1 LVIEHG
7 TKALATWAILLL
19 SSLLVALLAYRMAPA
34 EPWTFV
40 VDIPQAPV
48 RGDVQLRR
56 EVITP
61 PGEPDFVHGPSLIAT
76 SGGGLVA
83 FWYRAVYEGAAHAQ
97 LVSSRFDGT
106 RWSPTSVV
114 TNSGTVSR
122 DIGLTI
128 KSLANPVPF
137 RRSANEIWLFF
148 AASRLSGWATC
159 EILLMRSSDNGA
171 TWGPAERLY
180 ASPFLNMSQ
189 LTKSVPVRLSG
200 GRIGLPAY
208 YEMNRKYPVLFILD
222 SEGRV
227 IDRRRMGNGG
237 KVGYQPTIVA
247 TSPTTAV
254 AFVRRLKNSRPFRI
268 LVSRTSDAGLTW
280 TKPAPI
286 DLPNPGGPIDAL
298 RYDNSR
304 ILLAFNDD
312 ATIERNIRFAFTDL
326 NATHVQRIGT
336 VAEMRSDLAGDA
348 VMYPYLIESEPG
360 QFDIVYSRPLKSI
373 NHVRISSA
381 WIEHSLQTSTAQK

>member
-1 LVIEHG
+1 VIAHG
-7 TKALATWAILLL
+7 TKALGFWTILLL
-19 SSLLVALLAYRMAPA
+19 SSVLIALTAYRMAGA
-34 EPWTFV
+34 GEPWTFV
-40 VDIPQAPV
+40 VDVPQAPI
-48 RGDVQLRR
+48 RGDVQLRK
-56 EVITP
+56 EVISP
-61 PGEPDFVHGPSLIAT
+61 PGETNFVHGPSLIAVEN
-76 SGGGLVA
+76 GLIA
-83 FWYRAVYEGAAHAQ
+83 FWYRAVYEGAANAQ
-97 LVSSRFDGT
+97 LVSSRFNGT
-106 RWSPTSVV
+106 RWSPTNVV
-114 TNSGTVSR
+114 TDSATVSR

-159 EILLMRSSDNGA
+159 EILLMRSHDNGA

-208 YEMNRKYPVLFILD
+208 YEMNRKYPVLLVLNAD
-222 SEGRV
+222 GRV
-227 IDRRRMGNGG
+227 IDRRRMGPGG

-247 TSPTTAV
+247 TGPTTAV
-254 AFVRRLKNSRPFRI
+254 AFVRRLKSSRPFRI

-312 ATIERNIRFAFTDL
+312 PSVERNIRFAFTNLEAGDIR
-326 NATHVQRIGT
+326 RIGT
-336 VAEMRSDLAGDA
+336 VAEMQNDLPADG

-360 QFDIVYSRPLKSI
+360 QFDVVYSRPLKSI
-373 NHVRISSA
+373 THVRISSA
-381 WIEHSLQTSTAQK
+381 WIEHSLQTATAQK